1 MEPVPFFPFR
11 SVQRR
16 SWVRV
21 EQPQCAGGKPPAVD
35 AASVPILPD
44 IVTTLNGRE
53 PMTLQKPVNIE
64 YSHEFMNVQVGHTPV
79 RWRPRAAPVSPV
91 EMSPTPWTVDKD
103 TSASASAN
111 SPEPVRGSSRGI
123 SQTPH
128 RNSSPPPRQHTSG
141 GWSAGEPV
149 ATDARAEEEVVD
161 EESTKERPRHIA
173 EIQRLVADGRL
184 DARY

>member
-1 MEPVPFFPFR
+1 MYTCHRF
-11 SVQRR
+11 QAKA
-16 SWVRV
+16 
-21 EQPQCAGGKPPAVD
+21 C
-35 AASVPILPD
+35 
-44 IVTTLNGRE
+44 
-53 PMTLQKPVNIE
+53 E
-64 YSHEFMNVQVGHTPV
+64 YSHEFMNVQIGHTPV
-79 RWRPRAAPVSPV
+79 RWRPRATPVSAV
-91 EMSPTPWTVDKD
+91 GLSPTPWTVDQD